1 MACSSVAYPTTSVV
15 VSIEESTVSANK
27 LKYKVVLALKR
38 KALTNVCVVC
48 VCVCVCDLPVIAQP
62 LVFEYAVF

>member
-48 VCVCVCDLPVIAQP
+48 VCVCDLPVIAQP